1 MDQQK
6 IITYF
11 YNIKF
16 SNFEKILGRILFIR
30 NNTFAEKKK
39 SLESKH

>member
-16 SNFEKILGRILFIR
+16 SNFEKFLWRILFIA
-30 NNTFAEKKK
+30 NNTFAEKQNVPKK
-39 SLESKH
+39 